1 MEHFDLD
8 YYGRLRD
15 LPNDVIAREF
25 EWRYPERANAAIE
38 VCDRHAQEGR
48 GLAIRWLGIDGSTR
62 DVTYTEA
69 RATTNRVANMLAR
82 HGVEE
87 GDRVFTVLPRIPEH
101 WLVLMGAWKV
111 GAITSCLST
120 TFAADA
126 FAVRIRDA
134 RPKVVVTIAKHRDR
148 VAPACR
154 EVGALLVEV
163 DDDGPEGLHDRL
175 SSESE
180 EFTPI
185 IRGIH
190 DAAFLFYTSGT
201 TGPPKGSVHSTAQ
214 LVGGLA
220 LNAVALD
227 VRPDDVYWPTPDL
240 GWVAGFILTF
250 SALCQGVPFLAVES
264 DFDADLYW
272 LILAKEE
279 VTNLFAVPTFLRMLR
294 RREAILVEEEG
305 LTLSLRRGGSVGE
318 ALDPAT
324 LQWAKERLGITVFEW
339 YGQTEH
345 GAGACTNRPGYEIR
359 PGSLGLPFPYL
370 DLRILDEDGNEV
382 PRGEEGEI
390 VTKADYPALFKGYYN
405 QLEKTA
411 ETLRGDGWHR
421 TGDLA
426 HMDSDGYVWFHSR
439 KDDVISSGGYR
450 IGPSEV
456 EGALLAHPAV
466 RDAAVVGKPDEVR
479 GQIVK
484 AWVVADAPS
493 DALAAELQQYCRDTA
508 GGWNYPREVEF
519 IAELPRTAT
528 GKVRRV
534 ELREIDAQRAKA
546 EA

>member
-82 HGVEE
+82 HGVGE

-101 WLVLMGAWKV
+101 WLVLIGCMEGRRDHLVSVDHVRRRGLRGPRPRRTAEGRRHDREAPRPRRPCV
-111 GAITSCLST
+111 PGGRR
-120 TFAADA
+120 AA
-126 FAVRIRDA
+126 RRG
-134 RPKVVVTIAKHRDR
+134 RRRRTRG
-148 VAPACR
+148 PA
-154 EVGALLVEV
+154 
-163 DDDGPEGLHDRL
+163 DRL
-175 SSESE
+175 SGESE
-180 EFTPI
+180 DFTPV

-190 DAAFLFYTSGT
+190 DPAFLFYTSGT
-201 TGPPKGSVHSTAQ
+201 TGPPKGSLHSTAQ
-214 LVGGLA
+214 FVGGLA

-227 VRPDDVYWPTPDL
+227 VRPDDVYWPTSDM
-240 GWVAGFILTF
+240 GWVAGFIFTF
-250 SALCQGVPFLAVES
+250 SALCQGVPFIAVES

-272 LILAKEE
+272 RILAKEK

-294 RREAILVEEEG
+294 RREAILEEEG

-324 LQWAKERLGITVFEW
+324 LQWAKERMGITVFEF

-359 PGSLGLPFPYL
+359 PGSLGLPMPYL
-370 DLRILDEDGNEV
+370 DVRILGEDGNEV

-405 QLEKTA
+405 RPDKTA

-426 HMDSDGYVWFHSR
+426 HMDADGYVWFHSR
-439 KDDVISSGGYR
+439 KDDVISSGGFR
-450 IGPSEV
+450 IGPSEI

-466 RDAAVVGKPDEVR
+466 RDAAVVGKPDEAR

-493 DALAAELQQYCRDTA
+493 DALAAELQQHCRDTA